1 MELDRE
7 SIDAKIGSEIY
18 NKIISENDKIEQD
31 KRSTIINNIIKANND
46 KNK

>member
-1 MELDRE
+1 MELSRE
-7 SIDAKIGSEIY
+7 TIDAQIGTEIY
-18 NKIISENDKIEQD
+18 DKMISDQDKIEQD